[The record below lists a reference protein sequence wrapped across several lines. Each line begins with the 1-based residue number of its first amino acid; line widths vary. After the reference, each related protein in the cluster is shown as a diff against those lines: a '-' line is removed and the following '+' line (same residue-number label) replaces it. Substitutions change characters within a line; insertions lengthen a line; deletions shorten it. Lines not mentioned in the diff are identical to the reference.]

1 LTETLEQVP
10 ELELVNRA
18 RTGDEAAAA
27 EIVRRFSPR
36 VFRFA
41 SRFFRQRSL
50 VEEAA
55 QEVFLKAFAQ
65 LDEFAGRGS
74 LEGWLTRITTS
85 TCLNMLRSAQRRPEA
100 HVADLSET
108 ESVWL
113 AEHLADERQPS
124 AEQALIAADLAD
136 RVLATLSPDDR
147 LALLL
152 LDGEGASIKEASTAT
167 GWSEA
172 KVKVQAHRARRR
184 LREAL
189 ETLLKTA
196 DGANQ

>member
-1 LTETLEQVP
+1 LTEAYEQVA

-18 RTGDEAAAA
+18 RAGDEAAFA

-55 QEVFLKAFAQ
+55 QDVFLKAFTQ
-65 LDEFAGRGS
+65 LDSFAGQGS
-74 LEGWLTRITTS
+74 FEGWLTRITTT
-85 TCLNMLRSAQRRPEA
+85 TCLNLLRGAQRRPEA
-100 HVADLSET
+100 SVSDLST
-108 ESVWL
+108 EEADWL

-124 AEQALIAADLAD
+124 AEQQLIAVELAD
-136 RVLATLSPDDR
+136 RVLATLTPDDR
-147 LALLL
+147 LILLL
-152 LDGEGASIKEASTAT
+152 LDGEGASIKEAVAAT

-184 LREAL
+184 MREAL
-189 ETLLKTA
+189 ERVLAKP
-196 DGANQ
+196 

>member
-1 LTETLEQVP
+1 MP
-10 ELELVNRA
+10 EPELVNRA
-18 RTGDEAAAA
+18 RAGEEAAYA

-41 SRFFRQRSL
+41 SRFFRERSL

-55 QEVFLKAFAQ
+55 QEVFLRAFTQ
-65 LDEFAGRGS
+65 LDDFAGRGS

-85 TCLNMLRSAQRRPEA
+85 TCLNLLRSAQRRPEA

-108 ESVWL
+108 ESDWL

-124 AEQALIAADLAD
+124 IEQSLIAADLAD
-136 RVLATLSPDDR
+136 RVLATLSPADR
-147 LALLL
+147 VALLL
-152 LDGEGASIKEASTAT
+152 LDGEGASVKETSAAT

-184 LREAL
+184 MREAL
-189 ETLLKTA
+189 TQLLQHTDRTKR
-196 DGANQ
+196 